1 MCYFDYVIDIFYVL
15 SDFIKI
21 FSESEEYFEEFLD
34 EIMMLIRQVIFELL
48 WKCSDALKRI
58 RHGAA
63 EDSVFRSSRWL
74 N

>member
-34 EIMMLIRQVIFELL
+34 EIMMLIRQVIFE
-48 WKCSDALKRI
+48 
-58 RHGAA
+58 
-63 EDSVFRSSRWL
+63 
-74 N
+74 

>member
-21 FSESEEYFEEFLD
+21 FSESEEYFKEFLD
-34 EIMMLIRQVIFELL
+34 EIMMLIRQVIFELP
-48 WKCSDALKRI
+48 WKYSDTLKRI

-63 EDSVFRSSRWL
+63 EHSVFRSSRWL